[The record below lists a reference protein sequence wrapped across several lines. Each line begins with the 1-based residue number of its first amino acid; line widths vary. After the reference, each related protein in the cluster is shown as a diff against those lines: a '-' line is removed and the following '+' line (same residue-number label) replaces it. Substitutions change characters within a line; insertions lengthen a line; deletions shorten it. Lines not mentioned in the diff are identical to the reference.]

1 MSTSAETDAEGP
13 GVGGRDGACSTC
25 CSFAWGRTY
34 SKYNTEKLCCLTNP
48 TISAIPAPAALFV
61 PRWGADPRFRGAY
74 ANWPANFLSEH
85 QANLRADVGGRLWFA
100 GEATSQKYFGVYQSA
115 RG

>member
-1 MSTSAETDAEGP
+1 MSDAAVQAELLSVLRAMFP
-13 GVGGRDGACSTC
+13 HARV
-25 CSFAWGRTY
+25 
-34 SKYNTEKLCCLTNP
+34 
-48 TISAIPAPAALFV
+48 PAPAALFV

-100 GEATSQKYFGVYQSA
+100 GEATSKRWFGEFL
-115 RG
+115 